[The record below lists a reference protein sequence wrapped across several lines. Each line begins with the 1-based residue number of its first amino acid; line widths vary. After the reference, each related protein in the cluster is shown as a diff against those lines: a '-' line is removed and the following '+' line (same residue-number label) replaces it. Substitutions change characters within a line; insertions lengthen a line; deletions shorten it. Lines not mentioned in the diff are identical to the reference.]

1 MQCVSECVLCS
12 RVYEFQLK
20 HTHSNFE
27 RRTASC
33 SLKSSSVCISVW
45 DCVPIWPMTMSGQ
58 KKTIVLLVCY
68 WSECQLITSTAILVC
83 FIFLFCFDAIS
94 KLKWW
99 PFSSKHLTISGW
111 EKEISHWCA
120 ISTTTFDSIRSVWFF
135 LFCSIFFN
143 LVVSVKIP
151 SPIQIKQQQNRNP
164 LSSFST
170 SIEWKV
176 YLISLFT
183 GDVWQFQL
191 Y

>member
-58 KKTIVLLVCY
+58 KNNRVASVLLV
-68 WSECQLITSTAILVC
+68 WMSTNYFDGYFSLFYFLV
-83 FIFLFCFDAIS
+83 CFDAIS